1 MVAFL
6 CVLHNSCL
14 LIGIVTII
22 AGFLTPQR
30 PIVVGPETQTNGQP
44 LINDAAAF
52 DFRLEICRMIGLTM
66 FCAGGL
72 ILAVS
77 LMVPTFF
84 YRSYPSLMD
93 DARSQPVIVGAEGS
107 DSDAEQ
113 AEVEPLP
120 IKSAVPA
127 TETLTEVQ
135 PPAKLG
141 ESAVVSDT
149 LIPFND

>member
-1 MVAFL
+1 
-6 CVLHNSCL
+6 
-14 LIGIVTII
+14 
-22 AGFLTPQR
+22 
-30 PIVVGPETQTNGQP
+30 
-44 LINDAAAF
+44 
-52 DFRLEICRMIGLTM
+52 MIGLTM